1 MNLKEIRRQSEEDR
15 EVLLTL
21 TSPSQEIYTLV
32 NGDLK
37 DIQRQWHVFRYSRSG
52 PTWQDCGVTAS
63 HFPDIEHCL
72 EYLNTEFAKFYPDS
86 A

>member
-1 MNLKEIRRQSEEDR
+1 MNLKEIRQDWEENGK
-15 EVLLTL
+15 VLLTL
-21 TSPSQEIYTLV
+21 TSPSQDVYTLV
-32 NGDLK
+32 KGKLRHID
-37 DIQRQWHVFRYSRSG
+37 DQWHVFTYHRQG

-72 EYLNTEFAKFYPDS
+72 DYLNAEFETFYPCS

>member
-1 MNLKEIRRQSEEDR
+1 MNLSEIRQRWEEEG

-21 TSPSQEIYTLV
+21 TSPSQEVSTLV
-32 NGDLK
+32 KGELK
-37 DIQRQWHVFRYSRSG
+37 DIQRGWHVFRYSRSG
-52 PTWQDCGVTAS
+52 SSWQDHSVVAS

-72 EYLNTEFAKFYPDS
+72 DHLNAEFAKFCPDG